1 MARFGMSWSW
11 VSGVRVTGSKCPT
24 LCGNRTEERAVGEP
38 CVLLSSPIL
47 QTLVK
52 LHSLVKS
59 GFDEFFVLKMSQWK
73 HVRASWGIFYLQVL
87 LDVFAVVGDAAGSDA
102 RLPHQLKADLSTQEV
117 WDLTLL
123 SNTKTNSFVLN
134 RLVVRG
140 LVRLR
145 KTRRTITD
153 LPLFIDLTEQ
163 LLQVRQVFVLQIN
176 K

>member
-24 LCGNRTEERAVGEP
+24 LCGHREERAVGEL
-38 CVLLSSPIL
+38 CVLSSSPIL

-73 HVRASWGIFYLQVL
+73 HVWASWGIFYLQVL
-87 LDVFAVVGDAAGSDA
+87 LHVFAVVGDAAGSDA

-134 RLVVRG
+134 WLFVWG
-140 LVRLR
+140 LVRPR

>member
-1 MARFGMSWSW
+1 MS
-11 VSGVRVTGSKCPT
+11 
-24 LCGNRTEERAVGEP
+24 
-38 CVLLSSPIL
+38 
-47 QTLVK
+47 
-52 LHSLVKS
+52 
-59 GFDEFFVLKMSQWK
+59 EF
-73 HVRASWGIFYLQVL
+73 FYLQVL

-134 RLVVRG
+134 GSLYEDN
-140 LVRLR
+140 
-145 KTRRTITD
+145 TATITD

>member
-1 MARFGMSWSW
+1 MKA
-11 VSGVRVTGSKCPT
+11 
-24 LCGNRTEERAVGEP
+24 GESE
-38 CVLLSSPIL
+38 LG
-47 QTLVK
+47 
-52 LHSLVKS
+52 H
-59 GFDEFFVLKMSQWK
+59 
-73 HVRASWGIFYLQVL
+73 FYLQVL

-102 RLPHQLKADLSTQEV
+102 RLSHQLKADLSTQEV

-145 KTRRTITD
+145 KTRQTITD

-163 LLQVRQVFVLQIN
+163 LLQVRQVFVLQMN

>member
-1 MARFGMSWSW
+1 MKA
-11 VSGVRVTGSKCPT
+11 
-24 LCGNRTEERAVGEP
+24 GESE
-38 CVLLSSPIL
+38 LG
-47 QTLVK
+47 
-52 LHSLVKS
+52 H
-59 GFDEFFVLKMSQWK
+59 
-73 HVRASWGIFYLQVL
+73 FYLQVL
-87 LDVFAVVGDAAGSDA
+87 LDVFAVVGDSAGSDA
-102 RLPHQLKADLSTQEV
+102 RLSHQLKADLSTQEV